1 MAPSR
6 RPGIRERAANE
17 RGGPSGGSGLR
28 QGSEAPVKFPRST
41 RLFRGQ
47 LDLAPFL
54 CVLFLLAAA
63 LLLRDFLVLPRGAR
77 LVLPPQ
83 DSPVAA
89 AAGER
94 VLIVA
99 VDAARRL
106 YFENQIIGREGLE
119 AALTERSRNPGA
131 SRTLLIQPDQSVP
144 YGELAELAVIARR
157 AGMRQII
164 FGSGAGRAP

>member
-1 MAPSR
+1 M
-6 RPGIRERAANE
+6 
-17 RGGPSGGSGLR
+17 
-28 QGSEAPVKFPRST
+28 KFTRST

-106 YFENQIIGREGLE
+106 YFENQIIAREGLE

-131 SRTLLIQPDQSVP
+131 TRTLLIQPDQSVP
-144 YGELAELAVIARR
+144 YGELAELAVLARR

-164 FGSGAGRAP
+164 FGSGSGRAP